1 MNLLLTIT
9 GRSHAPRCAAA
20 EIQAMLNDLVTQ
32 LDDIANLDD
41 DAIQFPVR
49 LRLEADFGSLAC
61 QVTAGQPVKELVKH

>member
-1 MNLLLTIT
+1 
-9 GRSHAPRCAAA
+9 
-20 EIQAMLNDLVTQ
+20 VTQ

-61 QVTAGQPVKELVKH
+61 QVTAGQPVKELVKR